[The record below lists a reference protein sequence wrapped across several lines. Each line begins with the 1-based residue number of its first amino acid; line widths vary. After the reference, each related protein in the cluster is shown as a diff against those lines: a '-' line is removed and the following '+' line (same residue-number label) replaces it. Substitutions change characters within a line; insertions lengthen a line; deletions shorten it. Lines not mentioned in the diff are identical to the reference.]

1 MMQHNDILIVH
12 VISCQNIS
20 VISSKPTFA
29 ESFIV
34 ASAGI
39 RCCGRTSRGWLDGHL
54 VHVPGWI
61 YVKCV
66 EYMLR
71 SVEMESRD
79 YSIPWAICRPIALY
93 VMRYLAVAIDGL
105 S

>member
-1 MMQHNDILIVH
+1 MQHNDILIVH

-66 EYMLR
+66 EYMIYMLR
-71 SVEMESRD
+71 TVEIESRD
-79 YSIPWAICRPIALY
+79 ETAYSRQF
-93 VMRYLAVAIDGL
+93 AVP
-105 S
+105 